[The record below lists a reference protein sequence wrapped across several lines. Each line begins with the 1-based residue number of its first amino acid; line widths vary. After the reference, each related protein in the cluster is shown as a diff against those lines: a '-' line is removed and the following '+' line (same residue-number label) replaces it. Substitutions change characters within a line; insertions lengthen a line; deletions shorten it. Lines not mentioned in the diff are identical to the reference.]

1 MITPEEIKQQ
11 ADKLWNN
18 GRFLCAWLGGENLFP
33 LEIPFR
39 KVGGRLVSQQ
49 FRQIRDWLEVLRNGS
64 KAVRGFGYSVIYKT
78 VSHRQLGEQL
88 LPGRIF
94 VETETDFLKLTGR
107 TAAFERFVKLVEE
120 VREQVP
126 ELVQF
131 IEAKPMRVVNEQA
144 DWQTIMAVCRYFL
157 ANPRP
162 NLYLRQLDIAGVD
175 TKFVEQNKMLL
186 HDIFERILPPEAIDA
201 SVASIRYNGFERR
214 YGLKFDEPSIRFRI
228 MDESLAIAGLR
239 DLCLPL
245 SEFAKVGQGVQKV
258 FILEN
263 KITGLSFPEHPK
275 SLVVF
280 GLGYGVQVLSAATWL
295 HEVDIIYWGDIDTH
309 GFAILSRL
317 RTIFPHTRSFL
328 MEMQTL
334 TSCKTLWGAELP
346 DKRFVERLTN
356 LTPAEQEVYRVLL
369 DNRFGENVRL
379 EQERIPFSL
388 LKARLS
394 QGI

>member
-1 MITPEEIKQQ
+1 
-11 ADKLWNN
+11 
-18 GRFLCAWLGGENLFP
+18 
-33 LEIPFR
+33 
-39 KVGGRLVSQQ
+39 
-49 FRQIRDWLEVLRNGS
+49 
-64 KAVRGFGYSVIYKT
+64 
-78 VSHRQLGEQL
+78 
-88 LPGRIF
+88 
-94 VETETDFLKLTGR
+94 
-107 TAAFERFVKLVEE
+107 
-120 VREQVP
+120 
-126 ELVQF
+126 
-131 IEAKPMRVVNEQA
+131 
-144 DWQTIMAVCRYFL
+144 
-157 ANPRP
+157 
-162 NLYLRQLDIAGVD
+162 
-175 TKFVEQNKMLL
+175 
-186 HDIFERILPPEAIDA
+186 
-201 SVASIRYNGFERR
+201 
-214 YGLKFDEPSIRFRI
+214 
-228 MDESLAIAGLR
+228 LR